1 MARSNQAFATYE
13 RASPTL
19 LAAQPAEA
27 RILPFRADPAW
38 GDLYTHLEARLS
50 MLRSWR
56 LSWWEHWALLAR
68 YFLPRRYHWLIA
80 SNTMTRGFPINQEI
94 VDSTGTLAARVCSSG
109 MMSGLSSPSRP
120 WFKMKAGMGNR
131 MPEIDAAGKE
141 WLEEVED
148 RMYAVMAE
156 SNFYDALAQ
165 MFEDLVIFGT
175 ATVLIYEDEEDL
187 IRCYNPCAGEFFLA
201 SGSSFRVESFYRLL
215 TLTVAQIVEMFG
227 LADCP
232 PDIKSLWETKGAA
245 LETERVIAQAIEP
258 NFAIRRRD
266 GSSGRVLPHGGD
278 GGDFTWREAYWVWG
292 QQNERPL
299 SLRGFHEQP
308 FIAPRW
314 ATTSNDAYGR
324 CPAMDALPDVMQLQL
339 MTRREAEAIEKQVRP
354 PLLAGAELK
363 NQPSS
368 TLPGQVTYVTSVE
381 PGKGMR
387 PIYEVMP
394 DLSGM
399 EAKIAAVQARIN
411 RAFFTDIFLMI
422 SQMEGVQPRN
432 ELEIYE
438 RKGEKIQMLGPVIER
453 FQSEAASPA
462 IARIFGIMSKKGLLP
477 PMPDSLR
484 HLPLQ
489 IDYVSEMALA
499 QRAAAT
505 GGIERFMATVGN
517 LVAAYPE
524 ARDKVDADALVDEYA
539 DLLNV
544 TRRILRTPQALA
556 QLRGQRAQQQQ
567 QAAMVA
573 ATQAAVQGAE
583 TLSNVD
589 VGGGQSAMAAMAG
602 GGPSPGGV

>member
-1 MARSNQAFATYE
+1 
-13 RASPTL
+13 
-19 LAAQPAEA
+19 
-27 RILPFRADPAW
+27 
-38 GDLYTHLEARLS
+38 
-50 MLRSWR
+50 
-56 LSWWEHWALLAR
+56 
-68 YFLPRRYHWLIA
+68 
-80 SNTMTRGFPINQEI
+80 MTRGGPINQEI
-94 VDSTGTLAARVCSSG
+94 VDGTATLAMRICASG
-109 MMSGLSSPSRP
+109 MMSGLCSPSRP
-120 WFKMKAGMGNR
+120 WFKLKAGMGSQT
-131 MPEIDAAGKE
+131 PELDNQSME
-141 WLEEVED
+141 WLEQVED

-156 SNFYDALAQ
+156 SNFYDAFAQ

-175 ATVLIYEDEEDL
+175 AVVIVYEDEEDV
-187 IRCYNPCAGEFFLA
+187 IRCYNPCAGEYFLA
-201 SGSSFRVESFYRLL
+201 AGSSFRVESLFRLF
-215 TLTVAQIVEMFG
+215 TLTVAQTVEMFG
-227 LADCP
+227 LNNCP
-232 PDIKSLWETKGAA
+232 PDIKTLWETKGAA

-258 NFAIRRRD
+258 NFPIRRRD
-266 GSSGRVLPHGGD
+266 GSSGAVLPNGAN
-278 GGDFTWREAYWVWG
+278 GGDFTWREVYWVWG
-292 QQNERPL
+292 QQNERAL
-299 SLRGFHEQP
+299 SLRGFTEQA

-324 CPAMDALPDVMQLQL
+324 SPGMDALPDTMQLQL

-394 DLSGM
+394 DVTGM
-399 EAKIAAVQARIN
+399 EKKIEAIQARIN
-411 RAFFTDIFLMI
+411 RTFFTDIFLMI

-462 IARIFGIMSKKGLLP
+462 IARIFGIMQSKGLLP
-477 PMPDSLR
+477 PVPPGLR

-489 IDYVSEMALA
+489 AEYVSEMALA

-517 LVAAYPE
+517 LAAAFPE
-524 ARDKVDADALVDEYA
+524 AKDNIDPDALVREYA

-544 TRRILRTPQALA
+544 TRRILRTPQALQ

-567 QAAMVA
+567 QAAAVA
-573 ATQAAVQGAE
+573 ASQAAVQGAQ
-583 TLSNVD
+583 TLSQTD
-589 VGGGQSAMAAMAG
+589 VGGGQNALAAMLGTGAG
-602 GGPSPGGV
+602 GGAGPPGAGAAAPGMTR